1 MLPLLTD
8 GDPNTA
14 WHTVCYE
21 DRYLGGK
28 AGVGVVADLGADHTG
43 VFTASVASAPY
54 QVRIYAV
61 PSGTEPTTFDGWGTP
76 MQKFAGT
83 EPGDVSVQF
92 TTPVRYVLVS
102 FLELGTGNNC
112 SNNPYRGSIREL
124 SVV

>member
-1 MLPLLTD
+1 
-8 GDPNTA
+8 
-14 WHTVCYE
+14 
-21 DRYLGGK
+21 
-28 AGVGVVADLGADHTG
+28 
-43 VFTASVASAPY
+43 
-54 QVRIYAV
+54 
-61 PSGTEPTTFDGWGTP
+61 